1 VLLHSRRKG
10 FTIAGMK
17 AFSAKE
23 RERIAARLRDRGRE
37 LFLRHGL
44 GPTSISELAAAAG
57 IGSGSFYSFY
67 ASKERLLAEIL
78 LEDCSRA
85 SLAIED
91 AASSRGDPARVLS
104 ALLAGLVSALGDNAL
119 LRDAL
124 CGGGATGAVLA
135 KSDKERLLRASLFCC
150 SGLVRDW
157 QARGI
162 MRSGDPDAI
171 SLLLYSFVPLGTC
184 RREIGEGTYS
194 VAMAAFPDA
203 IAAGLVPRKP

>member
-1 VLLHSRRKG
+1 
-10 FTIAGMK
+10 MK

-44 GPTSISELAAAAG
+44 GHTSISELAAAAG

-135 KSDKERLLRASLFCC
+135 KSDKERWPRYSAVPASCATGRPGGSCAAAIQTRSPCFFTLSCPSEPAGGK
-150 SGLVRDW
+150 SGRGRTPWRWRPSPTRSPPDSYRGNPEAFAHSVR
-157 QARGI
+157 
-162 MRSGDPDAI
+162 
-171 SLLLYSFVPLGTC
+171 
-184 RREIGEGTYS
+184 
-194 VAMAAFPDA
+194 
-203 IAAGLVPRKP
+203 